1 MNDRLRMIAIAV
13 LAASEAFKAG
23 EASAKTPDFHVA
35 LSRAG
40 ERATCRVFM
49 FNCPITPMEKMKLP
63 RLVADHGWK
72 WNGGDLTGVADEQ
85 EHGIPKG
92 STYFDMIRQPEDLL
106 TIVEGDVQTAQAT
119 AYLETE
125 AWVAEKFGRANEPCR
140 T

>member
-1 MNDRLRMIAIAV
+1 MIAIAV
-13 LAASEAFKAG
+13 LVASEAFKAG
-23 EASAKTPDFHVA
+23 ETSAKTPDFRVA

-63 RLVADHGWK
+63 RLVADHGWR

-106 TIVEGDVQTAQAT
+106 TIAEGDLQTIDIESM
-119 AYLETE
+119 LRTE
-125 AWVAEKFGRANEPCR
+125 AWVAKEFGRASEPCR